1 MESKENMNALDDKLL
16 DLVSGG
22 FSRDPH
28 TQSIGDGK
36 AMCVDK
42 CCPGC
47 LKHFL
52 LYTAEDYKA
61 YDKHMRI
68 CSVVN
73 RE

>member
-1 MESKENMNALDDKLL
+1 MESKENMKPLNDTAL

-22 FSRDPH
+22 LSSDPH
-28 TQSIGDGK
+28 QRSIGDRK

-42 CCPGC
+42 CCPWC

-52 LYTAEDYKA
+52 LYTEDDYKA

-68 CSVVN
+68 CSTVN